1 MFVVLLLTITFT
13 QIYIYMPLPW
23 ATSNVYGEILVVM
36 KDNTWLL
43 GDNSHLSLTDVIG
56 CVGRLCEVTSSN
68 SNEIGIWGLIC

>member
-1 MFVVLLLTITFT
+1 MD
-13 QIYIYMPLPW
+13 
-23 ATSNVYGEILVVM
+23 ANVYGEGLVVM